1 MTKLP
6 GPERKNAQE
15 IVSGKIRGKGDE
27 QVHAEKPKGR
37 TGRAKLGTGR
47 THRESCR
54 YKPKSQGASRVNGHL
69 WALIMNKDEEA

>member
-1 MTKLP
+1 M
-6 GPERKNAQE
+6 
-15 IVSGKIRGKGDE
+15 
-27 QVHAEKPKGR
+27 HAEKPKGR

-54 YKPKSQGASRVNGHL
+54 YKPKSQGVSKVKGHL